1 MESEIEL
8 DEAIKQLQTLAAAPE
23 LYEDF
28 VKLGAVSSLLGLLQH
43 ENTDIAVD
51 TIDVFHELTEPDTF
65 AENPDAAVLVSAFV
79 RVLIFLCTRRQ
90 PLSDLVFQLENTGL
104 ELLIANLQR
113 LDETHEEDRQG
124 VFNTLGVIENLSEVN
139 PSFSLLTR

>member
-28 VKLGAVSSLLGLLQH
+28 VKLGAITSLLGLLQH

-51 TIDVFHELTEPDTF
+51 TVDLFHELTEPDTF
-65 AENPDAAVLVSAFV
+65 AENPDARTLVSAFV
-79 RVLIFLCTRRQ
+79 R
-90 PLSDLVFQLENTGL
+90 
-104 ELLIANLQR
+104 
-113 LDETHEEDRQG
+113 
-124 VFNTLGVIENLSEVN
+124 
-139 PSFSLLTR
+139 